1 METMT
6 LMPMAAAQVLDG
18 RALTDVRAPWT
29 TGTATSGHVT
39 SIENVT
45 CTAAVATK
53 SRHFGTKAYG
63 TRRLGEH
70 AST

>member
-6 LMPMAAAQVLDG
+6 LRPIAAQVLDG
-18 RALTDVRAPWT
+18 RALPTMRASWT
-29 TGTATSGHVT
+29 SGTATTGHV
-39 SIENVT
+39 SIANVT
-45 CTAAVATK
+45 CPAAFALK